1 MKNKYE
7 AIIQMILAHHPD
19 TQAIYLF
26 GTYGTEEEWPESD
39 VDIALLLP
47 PKEAK
52 QVGSLAMSKLQ
63 VTLEQLLGKDV
74 DLINLRRVSTVFQKE
89 IILSDRRFFCQDDYA
104 ADEFEMLTISFYQKL
119 NEERQ
124 QILDEF
130 WQTGRAY
137 KV

>member
-1 MKNKYE
+1 MNEYK
-7 AIIQMILAHHPD
+7 AIIQTILAPYPD
-19 TQAIYLF
+19 TQAIYSF
-26 GTYGTEEEWPESD
+26 GTHGTEQEWPESD
-39 VDIALLLP
+39 VDIAVLLP

-52 QVGSLAMSKLQ
+52 QVGSFAMSKLH

-74 DLINLRRVSTVFQKE
+74 DLINLRQVSTVFQKE
-89 IILSDRRFFCQDDYA
+89 ITIQNRRFFCADNYA
-104 ADEFEMLTISFYQKL
+104 ADEFEMLVLSFYQKL
-119 NEERQ
+119 NEERR

>member
-1 MKNKYE
+1 MNND
-7 AIIQMILAHHPD
+7 AIIQTILALHPD
-19 TQAIYLF
+19 TQAIYFF
-26 GTYGTEEEWPESD
+26 GTHGTEQEWPESD
-39 VDIALLLP
+39 VDIAVLLP

-52 QVGSLAMSKLQ
+52 QVGSFAMSKLH

-74 DLINLRRVSTVFQKE
+74 DLINLRQVSTVFQKE
-89 IILSDRRFFCQDDYA
+89 ITLPNRRFFCADNYA
-104 ADEFEMLTISFYQKL
+104 ADEFEMLVLSFYQKL
-119 NEERQ
+119 NEERR

>member
-1 MKNKYE
+1 MNECE
-7 AIIQMILAHHPD
+7 AIIRMVITHYPN

-26 GTYGTEEEWPESD
+26 GSHGTKQEWPESD
-39 VDIALLLP
+39 VDIAVLLP
-47 PKEAK
+47 PDESK
-52 QVGSLAMSKLQ
+52 QAGSLAMSKLHI
-63 VTLEQLLGKDV
+63 TLERLLGKDV
-74 DLINLRRVSTVFQKE
+74 DIINLRQVSTVFQKE
-89 IILSDRRFFCQDDYA
+89 ITLAERRIFCADDYV
-104 ADEFEMLTISFYQKL
+104 ADGFEMLVLSFYLKL